1 MNILKKLLKHF
12 KPAIIPIIFVV
23 ILLVIQ
29 AYCDL
34 SLPTY
39 MSNIVN
45 VGIQQS
51 GIETVTPDKAPKSEM
66 DKIELFMDKND
77 KDFVNS
83 QYKSEKYKNKDILVL
98 KENIS
103 DKNSDKLADKL
114 TKPMLITYMLEK
126 GEKGELSSDSVSG
139 KIDNK
144 DFQKLW
150 KMVLKK

>member
-1 MNILKKLLKHF
+1 MGKIF
-12 KPAIIPIIFVV
+12 KNLIPYWKSVIVIF

-103 DKNSDKLADKL
+103 DKNADKLADKL
-114 TKPMLITYMLEK
+114 TKPMLITYMRSE
-126 GEKGELSSDSVSG
+126 EHTSELQS
-139 KIDNK
+139 
-144 DFQKLW
+144 LAY
-150 KMVLKK
+150 LAYA